1 MRGGGVDIA
10 AWLRELGLE
19 RYEQRFRE
27 SDVDTDILADLTET
41 DLEELGISLSH
52 RKKLLKAIAALSS
65 QECSGAVE
73 PTASHLEAQQP
84 GGLVKFQAER
94 RQLTV
99 LFCDLVESTELLE
112 ELDPED
118 MGGVIHAYQ
127 HCCRS
132 VIQSLG
138 RARRQ
143 IHRQQCARLLRLASG
158 P

>member
-1 MRGGGVDIA
+1 MGDGVDIA

-19 RYEQRFRE
+19 RYEQKFRE

-52 RKKLLKAIAALSS
+52 RKKLLNAIAALSS

-73 PTASHLEAQQP
+73 PTASYLGAQQP
-84 GGLVKFQAER
+84 GELVKFQAER

-99 LFCDLVESTELLE
+99 LFCDLVGSTDSGGARSRGYGRG
-112 ELDPED
+112 DPRLSAMLQKRD
-118 MGGVIHAYQ
+118 W
-127 HCCRS
+127 
-132 VIQSLG
+132 SLG

-143 IHRQQCARLLRLASG
+143 MHRRRCARLLRLASG